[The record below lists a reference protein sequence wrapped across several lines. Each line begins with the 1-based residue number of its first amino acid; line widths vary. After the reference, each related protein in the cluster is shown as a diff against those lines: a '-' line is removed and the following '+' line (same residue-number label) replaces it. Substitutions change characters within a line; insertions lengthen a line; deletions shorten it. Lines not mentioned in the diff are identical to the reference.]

1 VVGGGCIVRSL
12 RQKVRGNI
20 DPAPSRVAYRIMR
33 LLLIPRLRLIFTL
46 GFPSLL
52 IFCAT
57 LGLFININVWENIS
71 AIKKDLKLAFVER
84 PEFMIKVA
92 SIDGSSD
99 ELANEIR
106 EILPLDF
113 PVSYF
118 DLDIKYL
125 HKVVNEIPA
134 VASAAIKISAGG
146 VLQINVAEKS
156 PAFIW
161 RKDNVM
167 SVIDETGS
175 FIRIANSRVDYPKLP
190 LVVGEAADLA
200 VSEISSLMQANEY
213 FKDHVRA
220 FIRVGERRWD
230 LILENNVRIM
240 LPQREFLAAFDRLML
255 MNEAG
260 SLLSGRL
267 SNIDMR
273 LVVRPTVRV
282 DTVSVSVD
290 PLKTNS
296 NGDL

>member
-1 VVGGGCIVRSL
+1 MVGGGCIVRSV

-20 DPAPSRVAYRIMR
+20 DPAPSRIAYRIMR

-161 RKDNVM
+161 RKGNVM

-260 SLLSGRL
+260 QLLSGRL

-282 DTVSVSVD
+282 DTVSVD
-290 PLKTNS
+290 PLKTNI

>member
-1 VVGGGCIVRSL
+1 MVGGGCIVRSL

-20 DPAPSRVAYRIMR
+20 DPAPSRIAYRIMR
-33 LLLIPRLRLIFTL
+33 LMLIPRLRLIFTL

-134 VASAAIKISAGG
+134 VASAAIKISVGG
-146 VLQINVAEKS
+146 VLQINVTEKS

-190 LVVGEAADLA
+190 LVVGEAANLV
-200 VSEISSLMQANEY
+200 VSEISSLMQANES

-255 MNEAG
+255 MDEAG

-282 DTVSVSVD
+282 DTVSVD
-290 PLKTNS
+290 PLRTNS

>member
-1 VVGGGCIVRSL
+1 MVGGGCIVRSL
-12 RQKVRGNI
+12 RQKVRRNI

-71 AIKKDLKLAFVER
+71 SIKKDLKLAFVER

-118 DLDIKYL
+118 DLYIKYL

-156 PAFIW
+156 PSFIW

-260 SLLSGRL
+260 QLLSGRL

-282 DTVSVSVD
+282 DTVSVD
-290 PLKTNS
+290 PLKTNI

>member
-1 VVGGGCIVRSL
+1 MVGGGCIVRSL

-156 PAFIW
+156 PSFIW
-161 RKDNVM
+161 RKDNIM

-240 LPQREFLAAFDRLML
+240 LPQKEFLAAFDRLML
-255 MNEAG
+255 MNDAA

-282 DTVSVSVD
+282 DTVSVD
-290 PLKTNS
+290 PLKTNI

>member
-1 VVGGGCIVRSL
+1 MVGGGCIVRSL

-33 LLLIPRLRLIFTL
+33 LLLMPRLRLIFTL

-282 DTVSVSVD
+282 DTVSVD

>member
-1 VVGGGCIVRSL
+1 MVGGGCIVRSL

-20 DPAPSRVAYRIMR
+20 DPAPSRIAYRIMR
-33 LLLIPRLRLIFTL
+33 LMLIPRLRLIFTL

-134 VASAAIKISAGG
+134 VASAAIKISVGG
-146 VLQINVAEKS
+146 VLQINVTEKS

-282 DTVSVSVD
+282 DTVSVD

>member
-1 VVGGGCIVRSL
+1 MVGGGCIVRSL

-20 DPAPSRVAYRIMR
+20 DPAPSRAAYRIMR

-52 IFCAT
+52 IFCVT

-161 RKDNVM
+161 RKGNVM

-282 DTVSVSVD
+282 DTVSVD
-290 PLKTNS
+290 PLKTNI

>member
-190 LVVGEAADLA
+190 LVVGETADLA

-240 LPQREFLAAFDRLML
+240 LPQREFLAAFDRLLL

-282 DTVSVSVD
+282 DTVSVD
-290 PLKTNS
+290 PLKTNI

>member
-1 VVGGGCIVRSL
+1 MRSL
-12 RQKVRGNI
+12 RYKLRGNI
-20 DPAPSRVAYRIMR
+20 DPAPSIISYRIMR
-33 LLLIPRLRLIFTL
+33 LMLVPRLRLIFTI

-52 IFCAT
+52 IFCVT
-57 LGLFININVWENIS
+57 LGLLININVWENIS

-92 SIDGSSD
+92 SVDGSSD

-125 HKVVNEIPA
+125 HKVVNELPA
-134 VASAAIKISAGG
+134 VASAAIKITVGG

-161 RKDNVM
+161 RKNNVM

-175 FIRIANSRVDYPKLP
+175 FMRIANSRVDYPELP

-200 VSEISSLMQANEY
+200 VAEVSSLIQANDY
-213 FKDHVRA
+213 FKNHVRA

-230 LILENNVRIM
+230 LILENNLRIM

-260 SLLSGRL
+260 SLLLGKL

-273 LVVRPTVRV
+273 LVERPTVRM
-282 DTVSVSVD
+282 DTVSAD
-290 PLKTNS
+290 PLRANS

>member
-1 VVGGGCIVRSL
+1 MVGGGCIVRSL
-12 RQKVRGNI
+12 RQKVIGNI

-282 DTVSVSVD
+282 DTVSVD
-290 PLKTNS
+290 PLKTNI

>member
-1 VVGGGCIVRSL
+1 MVGGGCIVRPV
-12 RQKVRGNI
+12 RQKVRRNI
-20 DPAPSRVAYRIMR
+20 DPAPSRIAYRIMR

-57 LGLFININVWENIS
+57 LGLFINVNVWENIS

-213 FKDHVRA
+213 FNDHVRA

-282 DTVSVSVD
+282 DTVSVD
-290 PLKTNS
+290 PLKTNI

>member
-1 VVGGGCIVRSL
+1 VVGGGCIVRSV
-12 RQKVRGNI
+12 RQKVRRNI

-71 AIKKDLKLAFVER
+71 AIKKNLKLAFVER

-156 PAFIW
+156 PSFIW
-161 RKDNVM
+161 RKDNIM

-260 SLLSGRL
+260 QLLSGRL

-282 DTVSVSVD
+282 DTVSVD
-290 PLKTNS
+290 PLKTNI

>member
-1 VVGGGCIVRSL
+1 MVGGGCIVRSL

-20 DPAPSRVAYRIMR
+20 DPAPSRIAYRIMR
-33 LLLIPRLRLIFTL
+33 LMLIPRLRLIFTL

-134 VASAAIKISAGG
+134 VASAAIKISVGG
-146 VLQINVAEKS
+146 VLQINVTEKS

-190 LVVGEAADLA
+190 LVVGEAANLA

-282 DTVSVSVD
+282 DTVSVD

>member
-1 VVGGGCIVRSL
+1 MVGGGCIVRSL

-57 LGLFININVWENIS
+57 LGLFINVNVWENIS

-282 DTVSVSVD
+282 DTVSVD

>member
-1 VVGGGCIVRSL
+1 MVGGGCIVRSV
-12 RQKVRGNI
+12 RQKVRRNI
-20 DPAPSRVAYRIMR
+20 DPAPSRIAYRIMR

-134 VASAAIKISAGG
+134 VASAAIKISVGG
-146 VLQINVAEKS
+146 VLQINVTEKS

-190 LVVGEAADLA
+190 LVVGEAANLV

-255 MNEAG
+255 MDEAG

-282 DTVSVSVD
+282 DTVSVD
-290 PLKTNS
+290 PLRTNS

>member
-1 VVGGGCIVRSL
+1 MVGGGCIVRSL

-71 AIKKDLKLAFVER
+71 AIKKNLKLAFVER

-161 RKDNVM
+161 RKGNVM

-190 LVVGEAADLA
+190 LVVGETADLA

-240 LPQREFLAAFDRLML
+240 LPQREFLAAFDRLLL

-282 DTVSVSVD
+282 DTVSVD
-290 PLKTNS
+290 PLKTNI

>member
-46 GFPSLL
+46 GFPSILF
-52 IFCAT
+52 FCAT
-57 LGLFININVWENIS
+57 LGLFLNINVWENIS

-146 VLQINVAEKS
+146 VMQINVAEKS

-200 VSEISSLMQANEY
+200 VSEISSLIQANEY

-282 DTVSVSVD
+282 DTVSVD
-290 PLKTNS
+290 PLKANS

>member
-1 VVGGGCIVRSL
+1 MVGGGCIVRSL

-20 DPAPSRVAYRIMR
+20 DPAPSRIAYRIMR
-33 LLLIPRLRLIFTL
+33 LMLIPRLRLIFTI

-99 ELANEIR
+99 ELVNEIR

-134 VASAAIKISAGG
+134 VASAAIKISVGG
-146 VLQINVAEKS
+146 VLQINVTEKS

-190 LVVGEAADLA
+190 LVVGEAANLV

-282 DTVSVSVD
+282 DTVSVD
-290 PLKTNS
+290 PLRTNS

>member
-1 VVGGGCIVRSL
+1 MVGGGCIVRSL

-84 PEFMIKVA
+84 PEFLIKVA

-282 DTVSVSVD
+282 DTVSVD
-290 PLKTNS
+290 PLKTNI

>member
-1 VVGGGCIVRSL
+1 MVGGGCIVRSV

-20 DPAPSRVAYRIMR
+20 DPAPSRIAYRIMR

-71 AIKKDLKLAFVER
+71 TIKKDLKLAFVTR

-146 VLQINVAEKS
+146 VLQINVAEKL

-167 SVIDETGS
+167 WVIDETGS

-282 DTVSVSVD
+282 DTVSVD

>member
-1 VVGGGCIVRSL
+1 MVGGGCIVRSL

-20 DPAPSRVAYRIMR
+20 DPAPSRIAYRIMR
-33 LLLIPRLRLIFTL
+33 LMLIPRLRLIFTF

-134 VASAAIKISAGG
+134 VASAAIKISVGG
-146 VLQINVAEKS
+146 VLQINVTEKS

-190 LVVGEAADLA
+190 LVVGEAANLV

-282 DTVSVSVD
+282 DTVSVD
-290 PLKTNS
+290 PLRTNS

>member
-1 VVGGGCIVRSL
+1 MVGGGCIVRSV

-20 DPAPSRVAYRIMR
+20 DPAPSRIAYRIMR

-134 VASAAIKISAGG
+134 VASAAIKISVGG
-146 VLQINVAEKS
+146 VLQINVTEKS

-200 VSEISSLMQANEY
+200 VSEILSLMQANEY

-282 DTVSVSVD
+282 DTVSVD
-290 PLKTNS
+290 PLRTNS

>member
-1 VVGGGCIVRSL
+1 MVGGGCIVRSL
-12 RQKVRGNI
+12 RQKVRRNI

-33 LLLIPRLRLIFTL
+33 LMLIPRLRLIFTL

-134 VASAAIKISAGG
+134 VASAAIKISVGG
-146 VLQINVAEKS
+146 VLQINVTEKS

-282 DTVSVSVD
+282 DTVSVD
-290 PLKTNS
+290 PLRTNS

>member
-1 VVGGGCIVRSL
+1 MVGGGCIVRSL

-46 GFPSLL
+46 GFPSILF
-52 IFCAT
+52 FCAT
-57 LGLFININVWENIS
+57 LGLFLNINVWENIS

-134 VASAAIKISAGG
+134 VASAAIKISVGG
-146 VLQINVAEKS
+146 VLQINVTEKS

-282 DTVSVSVD
+282 DTVSVD
-290 PLKTNS
+290 PLKTNI

>member
-1 VVGGGCIVRSL
+1 MRSV
-12 RQKVRGNI
+12 RQKVRRNI
-20 DPAPSRVAYRIMR
+20 DPAPSRIAYRIMR

-134 VASAAIKISAGG
+134 VASAAIKISVGG
-146 VLQINVAEKS
+146 VLQINVTEKS

-190 LVVGEAADLA
+190 LVVGEAANLV

-255 MNEAG
+255 MDEAG

-282 DTVSVSVD
+282 DTVSVD

>member
-1 VVGGGCIVRSL
+1 MVGGGCIVRSL

-146 VLQINVAEKS
+146 VMQINVAEKT

-161 RKDNVM
+161 RKGNVM

-260 SLLSGRL
+260 QLLSGRL

-282 DTVSVSVD
+282 DTVSVD
-290 PLKTNS
+290 PLKTNI

>member
-1 VVGGGCIVRSL
+1 MVGGGCIVRSV

-20 DPAPSRVAYRIMR
+20 DPAPSRIAYRIMR

-57 LGLFININVWENIS
+57 LGLFINVNVWENIS

-282 DTVSVSVD
+282 DTVSVD
-290 PLKTNS
+290 RLKTNS

>member
-1 VVGGGCIVRSL
+1 MVGGGCIVRSL

-71 AIKKDLKLAFVER
+71 TIKKDLKLAFVER

-260 SLLSGRL
+260 QLLSGRL

-282 DTVSVSVD
+282 DTVSVD
-290 PLKTNS
+290 PLKTNI

>member
-1 VVGGGCIVRSL
+1 MVGGGCIVRSL

-146 VLQINVAEKS
+146 VLQINVAEKT

-260 SLLSGRL
+260 QLLSGRL

-282 DTVSVSVD
+282 DTVSVD
-290 PLKTNS
+290 PLKTNI

>member
-1 VVGGGCIVRSL
+1 MRSL
-12 RQKVRGNI
+12 RYKLRGNI
-20 DPAPSRVAYRIMR
+20 DPAPSIISYRIMR
-33 LLLIPRLRLIFTL
+33 LMLVPRLRLIFTI

-57 LGLFININVWENIS
+57 LGLLININVWENIS

-92 SIDGSSD
+92 SVDGSSD

-125 HKVVNEIPA
+125 HKVVNELPA
-134 VASAAIKISAGG
+134 VASAAIKITVGG

-161 RKDNVM
+161 RKNNVM

-175 FIRIANSRVDYPKLP
+175 FIRIANSRVDYPELP

-200 VSEISSLMQANEY
+200 VAEVSSLIQANDY
-213 FKDHVRA
+213 FKNHVRA

-230 LILENNVRIM
+230 LILENNLRIM

-260 SLLSGRL
+260 SLLSGKL

-273 LVVRPTVRV
+273 LVERPTVRV
-282 DTVSVSVD
+282 DTVSVD
-290 PLKTNS
+290 PLRASS

>member
-282 DTVSVSVD
+282 DTVSVD
-290 PLKTNS
+290 PLKTNI

>member
-1 VVGGGCIVRSL
+1 M

-156 PAFIW
+156 PSFIW

-282 DTVSVSVD
+282 DTVSVD
-290 PLKTNS
+290 PLKTNI

>member
-1 VVGGGCIVRSL
+1 MVGGGCIVRSL

-57 LGLFININVWENIS
+57 LGLFINVNVWENIS
-71 AIKKDLKLAFVER
+71 AIKKDLKLALVER

-167 SVIDETGS
+167 WVIDETGS

-282 DTVSVSVD
+282 DTVSVD
-290 PLKTNS
+290 RLKTNS

>member
-1 VVGGGCIVRSL
+1 MVGGGCIVRSL

-20 DPAPSRVAYRIMR
+20 DPAPSRIAYRIMR
-33 LLLIPRLRLIFTL
+33 LMLIPRLRLIFTL

-134 VASAAIKISAGG
+134 VASAAIKISVGG
-146 VLQINVAEKS
+146 VLQINVTEKS
-156 PAFIW
+156 PAFMW

-175 FIRIANSRVDYPKLP
+175 FIRIANSRIDYPKLP
-190 LVVGEAADLA
+190 LVVGEAANLV

-282 DTVSVSVD
+282 DTVSVD
-290 PLKTNS
+290 PLRTNS

>member
-1 VVGGGCIVRSL
+1 MVGGGCIVRSL

-260 SLLSGRL
+260 QLLSGRL

-282 DTVSVSVD
+282 DTVSVD

>member
-1 VVGGGCIVRSL
+1 MVGGGCIVRSL

-20 DPAPSRVAYRIMR
+20 DPAPSRIAYRIMR
-33 LLLIPRLRLIFTL
+33 LMLIPRLRLIFTL

-134 VASAAIKISAGG
+134 VASAAIKISVGG
-146 VLQINVAEKS
+146 VLQINVTEKS
-156 PAFIW
+156 PAFMW

-190 LVVGEAADLA
+190 LVVGEAANLA

-282 DTVSVSVD
+282 DTVSVD
-290 PLKTNS
+290 PLRTNS

>member
-1 VVGGGCIVRSL
+1 MVGGGCIVRSL
-12 RQKVRGNI
+12 RQKVRRNI

-161 RKDNVM
+161 RKGNVM

-200 VSEISSLMQANEY
+200 VSEISSLMQTNEY

-260 SLLSGRL
+260 QLLSGRL

-282 DTVSVSVD
+282 DTVSVD
-290 PLKTNS
+290 PLKTNI

>member
-1 VVGGGCIVRSL
+1 MVGGGCIVRSL

-200 VSEISSLMQANEY
+200 VSEISSLIQANEY

-282 DTVSVSVD
+282 DTVSVD
-290 PLKTNS
+290 PLKANS